1 MNTWELKSINITQKV
16 VFLIMYDFPED
27 VIVKHLM
34 ICRMAKPSVSEKW
47 YIIQGSGILLLG
59 VTRLFICQQTG

>member
-34 ICRMAKPSVSEKW
+34 ICRMAKPSAVSEKKW
-47 YIIQGSGILLLG
+47 YIVQGSGILLL
-59 VTRLFICQQTG
+59 